1 MPKIK
6 LTDLILKLSQSHLKV
21 SNYMRSSE
29 RARWVKSLLSELN
42 LLKCEDT
49 KLSALSGGE
58 KKRLSLA
65 VQVIR
70 RVFYFISPKIAQLNK
85 PKNKNT

>member
-1 MPKIK
+1 
-6 LTDLILKLSQSHLKV
+6 
-21 SNYMRSSE
+21 MRSSE

-49 KLSALSGGE
+49 KLLALSGGE

-70 RVFYFISPKIAQLNK
+70 RVLFYLFVNFY
-85 PKNKNT
+85 